1 MSEITGL
8 CRFEDDE
15 TGVIAV
21 QRWFQRRHK
30 IVTIANLGNSAA
42 SADLSSY
49 YYGGRVL
56 ISYPHTHMQG
66 LDIKMRHLTLQAGEV
81 LVMQVD
87 K

>member
-1 MSEITGL
+1 VFF
-8 CRFEDDE
+8 RYEDKE

-30 IVTIANLGNSAA
+30 IVTVANLGTSAA
-42 SADLSSY
+42 FADLSPY
-49 YYGGRVL
+49 YYGGRVI

-66 LDIKMRHLTLQAGEV
+66 LDIKMRDLMLQAGEV